1 MSLLQPSI
9 RRRAPAGDVQSH
21 PGRELTEREFLEW
34 IWPKTRAEWVD
45 GEVVLMAP
53 DNVDHAD
60 SAGWLY
66 SLVRQFVQARRLGHV
81 YGTSVMVRLPRQ
93 RRRRMP
99 DLLFVAKGG
108 AATIHPNHVEGGPD
122 LIMEVVSPDSVIRDW
137 HDKYREYERAGV
149 REYWVI
155 DRMQRRVEAFAL
167 GRDGKYRAIED
178 EDGKIESTV
187 LKGFY
192 LRAEW
197 LLAPQPPDLLKVLRE
212 LGVA

>member
-1 MSLLQPSI
+1 MSLLQPKV
-9 RRRAPAGDVQSH
+9 RRHAPTGDVQSD
-21 PGRELTEREFLEW
+21 PGRRLTEREFLEW

-45 GEVVLMAP
+45 GEVVLLAP

-60 SAGWLY
+60 FAGWLY
-66 SLVRQFVQARRLGHV
+66 SLVRQFVQARRLGSV
-81 YGTSVMVRLPRQ
+81 YGPSVMVRLAGQ

-108 AATIHPNHVEGGPD
+108 AAIIHTNHVEGAPD
-122 LIMEVVSPDSVIRDW
+122 LIMEVVSPDSVVRDW

-155 DRMQRRVEAFAL
+155 DRMQHRIEAFAL
-167 GRDGKYRAIED
+167 GRDGKYRGLED
-178 EDGKIESTV
+178 NDGRIDSTV

-192 LRAEW
+192 IRVEW
-197 LLAPQPPDLLKVLRE
+197 LLASEPPDLLKVLRE
-212 LGVA
+212 LGVK